1 MPLVLKNNTYS
12 FFDNAGN
19 FTSVYTGLY
28 PEVQAGYGYVE
39 NVADTNMYIPDVGT
53 PVATDKLAN
62 GISIDTTAITADG
75 VDTATLSSIVNSSV
89 ASFTVPIDGVEA
101 IPDAAITDGTL
112 EFTAT
117 KPGDYIIS
125 IKLFPYLDYEVTVTA
140 T

>member
-1 MPLVLKNNTYS
+1 MSEYTL
-12 FFDNAGN
+12 FDN
-19 FTSVYTGLY
+19 TGLIVAY
-28 PEVQAGYGYVE
+28 YIGDTPEAEPEFGYVLGTSDYE
-39 NVADTNMYIPDVGT
+39 SQYIPDVNT
-53 PVATDKLAN
+53 PIITNKISN